1 MTRHA
6 NAAKDL
12 AALLADASPDVAAA
26 NAPALAALRAETAAD
41 LANAHVAAMLR
52 TTDEASVAA
61 LMQAGALG
69 GAAPLEH
76 DEQVALFAWAAENE
90 EEHPELRNLFA
101 VPNGA
106 KVPYT
111 RNRRGR
117 AFSPQ
122 RVELVAEG
130 LRRGVPDIML
140 AVMRRGND
148 GRTWGGLFVEM
159 KRKPNKPTP
168 EQEEWIARLR
178 ASGYMAVVCYGA
190 ADAQQC
196 IMAYLQQDGAA

>member
-1 MTRHA
+1 MTRHSRA
-6 NAAKDL
+6 DRDL

-52 TTDEASVAA
+52 TTGEASVAA

-90 EEHPELRNLFA
+90 AAHPELRNLFA
-101 VPNGA
+101 VPNGGA
-106 KVPYT
+106 RHPAVAAQLK
-111 RNRRGR
+111 
-117 AFSPQ
+117 
-122 RVELVAEG
+122 AEG
-130 LRRGVPDIML
+130 VRRGVPDVFL

-190 ADAQQC
+190 QEAEQC
-196 IMAYLQQDGAA
+196 IMAYLVQEGLP